1 MKKGLRLVAFMAA
14 ALGTGLLLGKLMGG
28 RMARAPL
35 PVSGP
40 VLFLLIGLVMF
51 LVLLAHET
59 GHIVG
64 GVSAGFRFQLLAVG
78 PFTLV
83 REEGRLRLRA
93 NRALGR
99 AGGIAVTLPLPG
111 VDMRRGAMRM
121 IVGGPLASLVLGILG
136 WVVFFASS
144 GLASLLGALTGGF
157 SLAIAVMT
165 SIPGAIGGYVS
176 DGGRFLMLRRGGME
190 AVRWLT
196 LGRIRVEV
204 RPRDWDLGAAGEDWV
219 DGSVDGVIVASALFF
234 YELDSGREEEAGRWL
249 DRMISYLD
257 VTPPYMRPG
266 VLVEAAWFTAARRG
280 QAAEGRA
287 WLEQLKPGP
296 YVQVWSVRRAEWA
309 VLRAEGLLE
318 AAEEKRREALGL
330 MEGAGAAA
338 AFERDL
344 MG

>member
-1 MKKGLRLVAFMAA
+1 
-14 ALGTGLLLGKLMGG
+14 
-28 RMARAPL
+28 
-35 PVSGP
+35 
-40 VLFLLIGLVMF
+40 
-51 LVLLAHET
+51 
-59 GHIVG
+59 
-64 GVSAGFRFQLLAVG
+64 
-78 PFTLV
+78 
-83 REEGRLRLRA
+83 
-93 NRALGR
+93 
-99 AGGIAVTLPLPG
+99 
-111 VDMRRGAMRM
+111 M
-121 IVGGPLASLVLGILG
+121 IVGGPLTSVVLGGLG

-144 GLASLLGALTGGF
+144 GVVSLVGALVGGF

-165 SIPGAIGGYVS
+165 SIPGAVGGYVS
-176 DGGRFLMLRRGGME
+176 DGARFLMLRRGGME
-190 AVRWLT
+190 AERWLGLASIAPT
-196 LGRIRVEV
+196 V
-204 RPRDWDLGAAGEDWV
+204 RPREWALGGAREEWV
-219 DGSVDGVIVASALFF
+219 DGSVDGVIMASALYC

-280 QAAEGRA
+280 QAAEGRT
-287 WLEQLKPGP
+287 WLEQVKPGP

-338 AFERDL
+338 FERDL